1 MFIEQVPNIIRR
13 FYPSVLWRKDK
24 DKKVIYLTFDDGPTE
39 ELTHWILKTLD
50 EFGIKATFF
59 CIGGNA
65 EKLPK
70 IIDEIREK
78 GHTVGIHG
86 YQHKRGLYKNSEV
99 FFSDIEKS
107 KDIIKSN
114 LFRPPHGNITP
125 RQAKK
130 LDALGYNV
138 VLWDVITRDYDASLS
153 EEDVFNIAKKYTR
166 NGSIVVFHDSAKAE
180 KNMRYAFPKAIKYWL
195 ENDYT
200 FETL

>member
-1 MFIEQVPNIIRR
+1 MFIEQIPNIIRR

-24 DKKVIYLTFDDGPTE
+24 NKKVIYLTFDDGPTK

-59 CIGGNA
+59 CIGNNV
-65 EKLPK
+65 EKYPE
-70 IIDEIREK
+70 IVDEIREK

-86 YQHKRGLYKNSEV
+86 YQHRRGLYKNSEV

-107 KDIIKSN
+107 KNIIKSN

-125 RQAKK
+125 LQAKK
-130 LDALGYNV
+130 LEKLGYNV
-138 VLWDVITRDYDASLS
+138 VLWDVITRDYDQTLY
-153 EEDVFNIAKKYTR
+153 EEKVFDIAKKYTR

-180 KNMRYAFPKAIKYWL
+180 KNMKYAFPKAVKYWL
-195 ENDYT
+195 ENEYT

>member
-39 ELTHWILKTLD
+39 ELTHWILNTLD

-59 CIGGNA
+59 CIGNNA
-65 EKLPK
+65 EKMPK
-70 IIDEIREK
+70 IVDEIREK

-86 YQHKRGLYKNSEV
+86 YEHRRGLYKNSEV

-107 KDIIKSN
+107 KNIIKSN

-125 RQAKK
+125 RQAKELK
-130 LDALGYNV
+130 KLGYNV
-138 VLWDVITRDYDASLS
+138 VLWDVITRDYDQSLS
-153 EEDVFNIAKKYTR
+153 EEKVFDIAKKYTR

-180 KNMRYAFPKAIKYWL
+180 KNMRDAFPKAVKYWL
-195 ENDYT
+195 ENEYT

>member
-59 CIGGNA
+59 CIGNNA

-70 IIDEIREK
+70 IVDEIREK

-86 YQHKRGLYKNSEV
+86 YEHRRGLYKNSDV

-107 KDIIKSN
+107 KNIIKSN

-130 LDALGYNV
+130 LDELGYNV
-138 VLWDVITRDYDASLS
+138 VLWDVITRDYDVSLS
-153 EEDVFNIAKKYTR
+153 EEQVFNIAKKYTR

-180 KNMRYAFPKAIKYWL
+180 KNMRYAFPKAVKYWL
-195 ENDYT
+195 ENEYT
-200 FETL
+200 FEKL